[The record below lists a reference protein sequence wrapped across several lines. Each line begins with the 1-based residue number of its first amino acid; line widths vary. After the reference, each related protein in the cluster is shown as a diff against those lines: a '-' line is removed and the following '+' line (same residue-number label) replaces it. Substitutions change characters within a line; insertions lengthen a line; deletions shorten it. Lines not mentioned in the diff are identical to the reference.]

1 MADIRILVIAHDPLA
16 RAGLASLLGE
26 QAGFVVVGRVS
37 DEPTLPSEIDLYH
50 AEIGVWDLGWEA
62 LAEEGGRFDVSAIKE
77 VVEAGLPLV
86 TLIPSGE
93 LAAALWAAG
102 VRAILLRESTPEQI
116 AAAINAS
123 LHGLAVIED
132 SLADQVV
139 SASLQPELTMPD
151 ALTPREYE
159 VLRFIAEG
167 YSNKAIALAL
177 KISEHTVK
185 FHINSLMS
193 KLNAQSRTEAVVRAT
208 RLGLIT
214 L

>member
-26 QAGFVVVGRVS
+26 QAGFIVVGRVS

-62 LAEEGGRFDVSAIKE
+62 LSEDGGRFDAALIEEIVE
-77 VVEAGLPLV
+77 VGLPLV
-86 TLIPSGE
+86 VLTPTGE
-93 LAAALWAAG
+93 LASPLWAAG
-102 VRAILLRESTPEQI
+102 VRSILLRASAPEQI

-123 LHGLAVIED
+123 LHGLATVEA
-132 SLADQVV
+132 SFADQLVN
-139 SASLQPELTMPD
+139 ASVQPELTMPD
-151 ALTPREYE
+151 SLTPREYE